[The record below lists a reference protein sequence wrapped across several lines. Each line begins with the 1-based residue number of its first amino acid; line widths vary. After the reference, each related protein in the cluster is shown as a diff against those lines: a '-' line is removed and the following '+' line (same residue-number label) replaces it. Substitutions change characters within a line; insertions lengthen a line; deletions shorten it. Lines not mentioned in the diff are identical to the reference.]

1 MFKRNPSLPNI
12 LSMTCFLFLK
22 ANSSLAQP
30 AWAIPNPSIVCSQ
43 SFHLITMPELGEL
56 SEILVAGLLKQT
68 RLVNSALKM
77 GMQCSFIFSESDI
90 REVAFS
96 LVRHHLPNFINIYL
110 PITLMLVDIPPYMCG
125 NFVCS
130 LLLIRS
136 IYICSGVSGTTPV
149 GITFVTVDESC
160 YPVLLS
166 DNLQFFRIVCSTE

>member
-136 IYICSGVSGTTPV
+136 IYICSVNTIFIGRIRESRRDNSWAHTT
-149 GITFVTVDESC
+149 
-160 YPVLLS
+160 
-166 DNLQFFRIVCSTE
+166 